1 MLCISVYASIVIFL
15 LPLRIV
21 LSLFSRLS
29 VFFWA
34 RLGTSLVRRR
44 GRCNDH
50 GISNR
55 IFYPFV
61 VLLFLRWIFTVSV
74 GVGRHAD
81 FRY

>member
-1 MLCISVYASIVIFL
+1 MDVKSAYLNGDLEEDIYMEQPEGYVTA
-15 LPLRIV
+15 
-21 LSLFSRLS
+21 
-29 VFFWA
+29 
-34 RLGTSLVRRR
+34 GKEQLVCK
-44 GRCNDH
+44 CNDH

-61 VLLFLRWIFTVSV
+61 VLLFLRWISTVSV